1 MTKEKKS
8 VFWFVYGI
16 FLSVFTAVVGALFI
30 MQVWRIY
37 NAGGKGGY
45 TVPVISERF
54 SEIAIF
60 VYLWILAVL
69 AGGVLSYVLPKE
81 ERKPRAY
88 VETQIQLERLYKRV
102 SGAKEILEVKKSQNF
117 RLAMCIAC
125 IALCLISAAMGLNV
139 LLSASY
145 SPKLTGEFFVGHNA
159 VVDRLIFVLPW
170 AFGAGIAAWLAVI
183 LSERSR
189 IQEVTFLKETLV
201 QQAKEQKMSD
211 KKNVTVSEPSDE
223 HSCKVFAF
231 FRSAKFLLVSRITLA
246 VIAVVLCVIGI
257 FNGGMDDILKK
268 AINICTQCIGL
279 G

>member
-8 VFWFVYGI
+8 YFWLVYKI

-45 TVPVISERF
+45 TVPIISERF

-69 AGGVLSYVLPKE
+69 VGGVLSYVLPKE
-81 ERKPRAY
+81 ELKPKAY

-102 SGAKEILEVKKSQNF
+102 SGAKELLEVKKSRNF
-117 RLAMCIAC
+117 RLAMRIAC
-125 IALCLISAAMGLNV
+125 MVLCLVSAAMGLNV

-170 AFGAGIAAWLAVI
+170 ALGAGISAWLSII

-189 IQEVTFLKETLV
+189 MQEVTFLKETLV
-201 QQAKEQKMSD
+201 QQAKEQKVSG
-211 KKNVTVSEPSDE
+211 KKNAAESESSNEP
-223 HSCKVFAF
+223 SCKVCAF
-231 FRSAKFLLVSRITLA
+231 FSSAKFLLGARIALA
-246 VIAVVLCVIGI
+246 VIAVVLCIIGI